1 MLHDCGKIAQWPAN
15 SCQQINSGEKEMLV
29 EQLTTYFEQCF
40 TMPILPATVLMLL
53 ILGYSCLVLL
63 GALDFELFDVD
74 FDVDADA
81 DLDAISSAGFVTLK
95 FLNLADV
102 PIMVWLSIYGIVWWA
117 LSTMLWFWW
126 DAHSLDPSTGL
137 LAVRNVAG
145 SVLLTKLMTNPLA
158 KVFAKPPNQRP
169 QDLIG
174 KECEISTHTANTD
187 FGQARF
193 KTNAAPLLLDVRA
206 TDREMAKGEI
216 ALIVDYDP
224 EAKVHYVEATAD
236 PP

>member
-1 MLHDCGKIAQWPAN
+1 MIT
-15 SCQQINSGEKEMLV
+15 QQLAAY
-29 EQLTTYFEQCF
+29 LEQCF
-40 TMPILPATVLMLL
+40 TMPVLPATVLMLL
-53 ILGYSCLVLL
+53 IMAYSCLVLL
-63 GALDFELFDVD
+63 GALDFELFDID

-102 PIMVWLSIYGIVWWA
+102 PIMVWISIYGIVWWA
-117 LSTMLWFWW
+117 LSVFLWFGW
-126 DAHSLDPSTGL
+126 DQSSADPSAGL
-137 LAVRNVAG
+137 LVIRNVAAA
-145 SVLLTKLMTNPLA
+145 VIVTKFLTEPLA
-158 KVFAKPPNQRP
+158 KVFAKPPNLRP

-174 KECEISTHTANTD
+174 QECEVTTHTATEE

-193 KTNAAPLLLDVRA
+193 QTEAAPLILDVRT
-206 TDREMAKGEI
+206 TDRELSKGEN

-224 EAKVHYVEATAD
+224 DAKIHYIEATTA

>member
-1 MLHDCGKIAQWPAN
+1 
-15 SCQQINSGEKEMLV
+15 MLV
-29 EQLTTYFEQCF
+29 EQLTTYLEQCF

-102 PIMVWLSIYGIVWWA
+102 PIMVWLSIYGIAWWL
-117 LSTMLWFWW
+117 LSAVLWFWW
-126 DAHSLDPSTGL
+126 DDHSIDPSTGL
-137 LAVRNVAG
+137 LVIRNIAG
-145 SVLLTKLMTNPLA
+145 SVLLTKFITNPLA
-158 KVFAKPPNQRP
+158 TVFAKPPNQHP

-174 KECEISTHTANTD
+174 KECEISTHTVTTD
-187 FGQARF
+187 FGQARY
-193 KTNAAPLLLDVRA
+193 KTNAAPLLLDVR
-206 TDREMAKGEI
+206 TTEGELSKGEN
-216 ALIVDYDP
+216 AVIVDYDP
-224 EAKVHYVEATAD
+224 DVKVHYVEAVAA